1 MITPETA
8 ASLKISRRLRA
19 KETKG
24 AARAFVAA
32 LCLAVAF
39 NALAAAQTVRPLIDE
54 NVVKAAGKKVSGK
67 IEYYNDSLQPLNVT
81 LEAKSFTVSP
91 TGEISYRPLDGDVH
105 LKLSEMSFRIPPQ
118 QSHYVFYQAWAEKL
132 PAWCVL
138 YAAFSGFRQR
148 TPEGFVIQVQL
159 PHTIYLLPKRR
170 LQKAELSIV
179 QAEYLPQT
187 KKVLVRVTNTG
198 DAFGRVLEADV
209 QGPKTKASEGGFPLF
224 PNSERQVEIPWQS
237 AVVPS
242 KVVLR
247 FERFTLETEVQG
259 SPR

>member
-1 MITPETA
+1 MSGLWA
-8 ASLKISRRLRA
+8 
-19 KETKG
+19 G
-24 AARAFVAA
+24 
-32 LCLAVAF
+32 LCLAVCLSA
-39 NALAAAQTVRPLIDE
+39 ALPAQTVRPLIDE
-54 NVVKAAGKKVSGK
+54 NIVKAPGKKASGK

-91 TGEISYRPLDGDVH
+91 TGEISYRPLEADVH
-105 LKLSEMSFRIPPQ
+105 LKLSEMSFRIPPR

-179 QAEYLPQT
+179 RAEYLPQT
-187 KKVLVRVTNTG
+187 QKVVVRVANSG

-209 QGPKTKASEGGFPLF
+209 QGTKTKASQGGFPLF
-224 PNSERQVEIPWQS
+224 PSSERQVEIPWQ
-237 AVVPS
+237 AAGVPS

-247 FERFTLETEVQG
+247 FERFTMETKVQD

>member
-1 MITPETA
+1 MIPRRPA
-8 ASLKISRRLRA
+8 KSWQSAALRWMVALSLASLLITA
-19 KETKG
+19 
-24 AARAFVAA
+24 
-32 LCLAVAF
+32 
-39 NALAAAQTVRPLIDE
+39 AAAQTVRPLIDE
-54 NVVKAAGKKVSGK
+54 NVVKAAGKKASGK

-91 TGEISYRPLDGDVH
+91 TGEISYRPLEADVH
-105 LKLSEMSFRIPPQ
+105 LKLSEMSFRIPPR
-118 QSHYVFYQAWAEKL
+118 QSHYLFYQAWAEKL

-179 QAEYLPQT
+179 RAEYLPQT
-187 KKVLVRVTNTG
+187 QKVVVRVANSG

-209 QGPKTKASEGGFPLF
+209 QGTKTKASQGGFPLF
-224 PNSERQVEIPWQS
+224 PSSERQVEIPWQ
-237 AVVPS
+237 AAGVPS

-247 FERFTLETEVQG
+247 FERFTMETKVQD

>member
-1 MITPETA
+1 MT
-8 ASLKISRRLRA
+8 LRRMAGMGRRA
-19 KETKG
+19 G
-24 AARAFVAA
+24 RSFLAA
-32 LCLAVAF
+32 LCLNIALSAVMP
-39 NALAAAQTVRPLIDE
+39 AQTVRPLIDE
-54 NVVKAAGKKVSGK
+54 NVVKAAGKKASGK

-91 TGEISYRPLDGDVH
+91 TGEISYRALDGDVH
-105 LKLSEMSFRIPPQ
+105 LKLSEMSFRIPPR

-170 LQKAELSIV
+170 LQKAEVSIMR
-179 QAEYLPQT
+179 AEYVPQT
-187 KKVLVRVTNTG
+187 QKVVVRVANSG

-209 QGPKTKASEGGFPLF
+209 QGTKSKASQGGFPLF
-224 PNSERQVEIPWQS
+224 PSSERQVEIPWP
-237 AVVPS
+237 AAGVPS

-247 FERFTLETEVQG
+247 FERFTMETNVQG
-259 SPR
+259 SAP